1 MPSTRHICAI
11 GALLTALTAC
21 GSATAD
27 PSTPFTPRPNADD
40 LFMMALTHF
49 GIRVTADNIPK
60 TIAVGHQV
68 CTYIGQGHT
77 PMEAVHE
84 VASNNA
90 DYTHDNAG
98 EFVGRPSKPIARKSP
113 SSNGQR
119 PSMDGRPW
127 TPPVIRHRTHTL
139 GGPCRS
145 RPTQLI
151 TAYVLP

>member
-49 GIRVTADNIPK
+49 GIRVTADNIAK

-68 CTYIGQGHT
+68 CTYVGQGHT

-84 VASNNA
+84 VASNNNHQS
-90 DYTHDNAG
+90 T
-98 EFVGRPSKPIARKSP
+98 
-113 SSNGQR
+113 
-119 PSMDGRPW
+119 
-127 TPPVIRHRTHTL
+127 
-139 GGPCRS
+139 RS
-145 RPTQLI
+145 RRARCRRDLPAHG
-151 TAYVLP
+151 TAP

>member
-98 EFVGRPSKPIARKSP
+98 EFVGAAIE
-113 SSNGQR
+113 
-119 PSMDGRPW
+119 
-127 TPPVIRHRTHTL
+127 
-139 GGPCRS
+139 
-145 RPTQLI
+145 
-151 TAYVLP
+151 AYCPQVPEH